1 MASTTTTKTH
11 ADSTD
16 RTPVLPTAKTGAA
29 RQVKTSVGRFST
41 AARRLLHTLMRS
53 LATPHV

>member
-1 MASTTTTKTH
+1 MTAATAPKTH

-16 RTPVLPTAKTGAA
+16 RTPVLSTAKTTAA
-29 RQVKTSVGRFST
+29 RQTKTAGRFSS